1 MEEIRLIDANE
12 QIRIL
17 KCIQKTAEEKG
28 RKIVFDID
36 EVIALLE
43 GARTIDIT
51 DL

>member
-12 QIRIL
+12 QIL